1 MRNARFVPIGLC
13 ISLAL
18 ACSSGGSNGGGGPT
32 DGGAPPMPSS
42 SSPEQAAPALLRSLP
57 VDLAAVD
64 WAAVMAESDLY
75 PGGTPIADFGF
86 VHGEGTSDERRNP
99 QPTFYVPLGTPVL
112 APIDGVVVA
121 IETLYSGDLTIMYAS
136 GPDVRIPI
144 WETEHV
150 EDPLVEVG
158 DTIVAG
164 QPVAVVS
171 DYSCFYSRAQFGNEE
186 WCGRGIG
193 LVELGHLVGGAV
205 PQHFCPF
212 STDLVDAAAWPT
224 IEAELTAARATVEEL
239 AGTTLF
245 DIAAWET
252 PYCIV
257 LEPIE
262 G

>member
-1 MRNARFVPIGLC
+1 MRRLPLAAIALTASFV
-13 ISLAL
+13 L
-18 ACSSGGSNGGGGPT
+18 ACSSGSEAPAT
-32 DGGAPPMPSS
+32 DGGATVAPSP
-42 SSPEQAAPALLRSLP
+42 SPSEAAPALLASLP

-86 VHGEGTSDERRNP
+86 VHGEDTSDERRNP

-121 IETLYSGDLTIMYAS
+121 IEPLYSGDLTIMYAS
-136 GPDVRIPI
+136 GPDVRVPV

-150 EDPLVEVG
+150 EDPLVAVG
-158 DTIVAG
+158 DTVVAG

-205 PQHFCPF
+205 PKHFCPF
-212 STDLVDAAAWPT
+212 ATDLVDAAAWPA
-224 IEAELTAARATVEEL
+224 IEAELTAARATIEEL

-245 DIAAWET
+245 DTASWAT